1 MQFNKNTSSGRTN
14 IIAIII
20 KSLIGLIV
28 ILGLVFFINKVDFPA
43 PKKEIEKIIQMKILK
58 LLNKKNLSIVIFSL
72 FSFSSFA
79 EDKPVDIW
87 NIEKQ
92 ETENISEENLS
103 TESKQVVSESSVY
116 KMQSDKNEDSIKL
129 DQELTSKTIK
139 IAGIYDPQEYGL
151 DINMWSNS
159 DGSTL
164 KKLFNNIDKYEL
176 SKDASEILN
185 ISLLTNAY
193 YPNQNITDQEFLNFK
208 TKWLIKNSNLDLIE
222 EYLIKN
228 QVTNLHPELMR
239 YMVDRY
245 LSQSDVKKSCEI
257 FSKIK
262 EPLEDEYLSKF
273 NLYCLI
279 NYGKNEEA
287 QLILDLK
294 KELGFSDEYF
304 ENKIN
309 YLLGYIDELNKEI
322 SENSILDFHL
332 AHRTNPEF
340 TFEPNKDTPK
350 LIWKYLSSSNLLYK
364 IQDVEI
370 SDIEKI
376 STIEKATHDKIYS
389 EEELFEFYKRFQFNI
404 NQLLNTKESYKSLS
418 SIEGKALVYQRLLLT
433 EEPKLKLELMKILK
447 DIFKSEGIEDA
458 FDEELRKYLKQIDET
473 DVPSNFT
480 TFYNQY
486 IKSDEII
493 NRRIKYNNKILHQSK
508 LVNYFNGDYAK
519 SKIEED
525 LDKFLKKIKK
535 DKEYFL
541 SKKDIIFL
549 EALKSDGIEIS
560 KKYENLYK
568 VNKSEMPSDIQ
579 KMLDNKEIGAALLR
593 VIEVIGPEK
602 IEDIDDDTV
611 YFIINTL
618 NQLNTD
624 SIRNKLL
631 LKVLPLKV

>member
-1 MQFNKNTSSGRTN
+1 
-14 IIAIII
+14 
-20 KSLIGLIV
+20 
-28 ILGLVFFINKVDFPA
+28 
-43 PKKEIEKIIQMKILK
+43 MKISK
-58 LLNKKNLSIVIFSL
+58 LLNKKNLSIIIFSL
-72 FSFSSFA
+72 LPFSLFA

-87 NIEKQ
+87 NIDKQ
-92 ETENISEENLS
+92 EVETISEENLS
-103 TESKQVVSESSVY
+103 VKKKEEISESNIY
-116 KMQSDKNEDSIKL
+116 KMQSDKNENSIKL
-129 DQELTSKTIK
+129 DQDLISKTIK
-139 IAGIYDPQEYGL
+139 IAGLYDPRDYGL
-151 DINMWSNS
+151 SISMWSNS
-159 DGSTL
+159 DGQTL
-164 KKLFNNIDKYEL
+164 KKLFKNIDKYDL

-193 YPNQNITDQEFLNFK
+193 YPDQNITDEEFLKFK
-208 TKWLIKNSNLDLIE
+208 TKWLIKNSDLKLIE

-228 QVTNLHPELMR
+228 QITNLHPELMR
-239 YMVDRY
+239 YMVDKY
-245 LSQSDVKKSCEI
+245 LSQSDIKKSCEI

-262 EPLEDEYLSKF
+262 EPLENEYLSKF
-273 NLYCLI
+273 SLYCLI

-309 YLLGYIDELNKEI
+309 YLFGYVDEANKEI

-340 TFEPNKDTPK
+340 KFEPNKDTSK
-350 LIWKYLSSSNLLYK
+350 LIWKYLSSSNLLYR
-364 IQDVEI
+364 IQDLEI
-370 SDIEKI
+370 TDIEKI
-376 STIEKATHDKIYS
+376 STIEKATHDKNYS

-404 NQLLNTKESYKSLS
+404 NQLLNTKETYKSLS

-433 EEPKLKLELMKILK
+433 KEPKLKLELMKILK
-447 DIFKSEGIEDA
+447 DIFKSEDIEDA
-458 FDEELRKYLKQIDET
+458 FDEELKKFLKQIDEA

-486 IKSDEII
+486 IKNDEII
-493 NRRIKYNNKILHQSK
+493 NKKIKYNNKILHQSK

-535 DKEYFL
+535 DKKYFL

-549 EALKSDGIEIS
+549 EALKADGIKIS

-579 KMLDNKEIGAALLR
+579 NMINNKEIGAALLR
-593 VIEVIGPEK
+593 IIEVIGPEK

-611 YFIINTL
+611 YFIMNTL
-618 NQLNTD
+618 NLLNID
-624 SIRNKLL
+624 LIRNKLL

>member
-1 MQFNKNTSSGRTN
+1 
-14 IIAIII
+14 
-20 KSLIGLIV
+20 
-28 ILGLVFFINKVDFPA
+28 
-43 PKKEIEKIIQMKILK
+43 MKILK

-103 TESKQVVSESSVY
+103 IENKQVVSESSVY

-139 IAGIYDPQEYGL
+139 IAGLYDPQEYGL

-228 QVTNLHPELMR
+228 QVTNIHPELMR

-309 YLLGYIDELNKEI
+309 YLLGYIDEVNKEI

-376 STIEKATHDKIYS
+376 SSIEKATHDKIYS

-493 NRRIKYNNKILHQSK
+493 NKRIKYNNKILHQSK

>member
-1 MQFNKNTSSGRTN
+1 
-14 IIAIII
+14 
-20 KSLIGLIV
+20 
-28 ILGLVFFINKVDFPA
+28 
-43 PKKEIEKIIQMKILK
+43 MKILK

-72 FSFSSFA
+72 LLPLSIIA
-79 EDKPVDIW
+79 EEKPVDIW
-87 NIEKQ
+87 NIDKDES
-92 ETENISEENLS
+92 ETISEENLS
-103 TESKQVVSESSVY
+103 VEKKEETSQSSIY
-116 KMQSDKNEDSIKL
+116 EMQSEKKEDSIKL
-129 DQELTSKTIK
+129 DQDLSSKTIK
-139 IAGIYDPQEYGL
+139 IAGLYDPQDYGL
-151 DINMWSNS
+151 SMSMWSNS

-164 KKLFNNIDKYEL
+164 KKLFKNIEKYNL

-193 YPNQNITDQEFLNFK
+193 YPDQNITDVEFLKFK
-208 TKWLIKNSNLDLIE
+208 SKWLIKNSDLELIE
-222 EYLIKN
+222 KYLIKN
-228 QVTNLHPELMR
+228 QITNLHPELMR
-239 YMVDRY
+239 FVVDKY
-245 LSQSDVKKSCEI
+245 LSQSDIKRSCEI
-257 FSKIK
+257 FSKIQ
-262 EPLEDEYLSKF
+262 EPLENEYLSKF

-294 KELGFSDEYF
+294 KELGFNDEYF
-304 ENKIN
+304 ENKIS
-309 YLLGYIDELNKEI
+309 YLFGYIDEANKEI

-340 TFEPNKDTPK
+340 KFEPNKDTPK
-350 LIWKYLSSSNLLYK
+350 LIWKYLSSSNLLYR
-364 IQDVEI
+364 IQDLEI
-370 SDIEKI
+370 TDIDKI
-376 STIEKATHDKIYS
+376 STIEKATHDKNYS

-418 SIEGKALVYQRLLLT
+418 SIESKALVYQRLLLT

-458 FDEELRKYLKQIDET
+458 FDIELRKFLKQIDET

-486 IKSDEII
+486 LKNDEII
-493 NRRIKYNNKILHQSK
+493 NKKIRYNNKILHQSK
-508 LVNYFNGDYAK
+508 LVNYFNGDYTK
-519 SKIEED
+519 LKIEED

-535 DKEYFL
+535 NKKYVL

-549 EALKSDGIEIS
+549 EALKADGIQIS

-579 KMLDNKEIGAALLR
+579 KMVNNNEIGAALLR
-593 VIEVIGPEK
+593 IIEVIGSEK

-624 SIRNKLL
+624 LIRNKLL

>member
-1 MQFNKNTSSGRTN
+1 
-14 IIAIII
+14 
-20 KSLIGLIV
+20 
-28 ILGLVFFINKVDFPA
+28 
-43 PKKEIEKIIQMKILK
+43 MKILK
-58 LLNKKNLSIVIFSL
+58 LLNKKNLSIIIISL
-72 FSFSSFA
+72 LLSLPSIA
-79 EDKPVDIW
+79 EEKPVDIW
-87 NIEKQ
+87 NLEKQ
-92 ETENISEENLS
+92 ESDSVSEENLS
-103 TESKQVVSESSVY
+103 LEKTEQESQSSIY
-116 KMQSDKNEDSIKL
+116 KMQADKNKDSIKL
-129 DQELTSKTIK
+129 DQDLTSKTIK
-139 IAGIYDPQEYGL
+139 IAGLYDPEDYGL
-151 DINMWSNS
+151 SISMWSNS
-159 DGSTL
+159 DGLLL
-164 KKLFNNIDKYEL
+164 KKLFESINKYDL
-176 SKDASEILN
+176 SEDASEILN

-193 YPNQNITDQEFLNFK
+193 HPSQNITDDEFLKFK
-208 TKWLIKNSNLDLIE
+208 TNWLIKDSNFELIE

-228 QVTNLHPELMR
+228 QITNLHPELMK

-245 LSQSDVKKSCEI
+245 LSQSDLKKSCEI

-294 KELGFSDEYF
+294 KELGFQDEYY

-309 YLLGYIDELNKEI
+309 YLFGYLDEANKDV

-350 LIWKYLSSSNLLYK
+350 LIWKYLSTSNLLYK
-364 IQDVEI
+364 IQDLEI
-370 SDIEKI
+370 TDIEKI
-376 STIEKATHDKIYS
+376 STIEKATHDKNYS
-389 EEELFEFYKRFQFNI
+389 EEELFEFYKRFQFNLE
-404 NQLLNTKESYKSLS
+404 QLLNTKESYKTLS

-447 DIFKSEGIEDA
+447 DIFESEDIGNA
-458 FDEELRKYLKQIDET
+458 FDTELAKFLKKIDET

-480 TFYNQY
+480 TFYNQH
-486 IKSDEII
+486 IKNDEIT
-493 NRRIKYNNKILHQSK
+493 NKKIKYNNKILHQSK

-535 DKEYFL
+535 DKKYFL

-560 KKYENLYK
+560 KKYENLYEI
-568 VNKSEMPSDIQ
+568 NKSEMPRDIQ
-579 KMLDNKEIGAALLR
+579 EMINNKETGAALLR
-593 VIEVIGPEK
+593 IIEVIGPEK

-618 NQLNTD
+618 NQLNAD
-624 SIRNKLL
+624 LIRNKLL

>member
-1 MQFNKNTSSGRTN
+1 
-14 IIAIII
+14 
-20 KSLIGLIV
+20 
-28 ILGLVFFINKVDFPA
+28 
-43 PKKEIEKIIQMKILK
+43 MKILK
-58 LLNKKNLSIVIFSL
+58 LLNNKNLSTIIISL
-72 FSFSSFA
+72 LLSFSSIA
-79 EDKPVDIW
+79 EEKPVDIW
-87 NIEKQ
+87 NINKK
-92 ETENISEENLS
+92 ETQNISEENLS
-103 TESKQVVSESSVY
+103 VEKNEETSQSSIY
-116 KMQSDKNEDSIKL
+116 KMQSDKKEKSIKL
-129 DQELTSKTIK
+129 DEELTSKTIK
-139 IAGIYDPQEYGL
+139 IVGLYDPQDYGL
-151 DINMWSNS
+151 SISMWSNS
-159 DGSTL
+159 DGSIL
-164 KKLFNNIDKYEL
+164 KKLFNNIDKYNL

-193 YPNQNITDQEFLNFK
+193 YPNQNITEEEFLKFK
-208 TKWLIKNSNLDLIE
+208 TNWLIKESNLELIE

-228 QVTNLHPELMR
+228 KITNLHPELMR
-239 YMVDRY
+239 HMVDKY
-245 LSQSDVKKSCEI
+245 LSQSNVKKSCEI

-262 EPLEDEYLSKF
+262 EPLQNEYLSKF

-294 KELGFSDEYF
+294 KELGFNDEYF
-304 ENKIN
+304 ENKVN
-309 YLLGYIDELNKEI
+309 YLFGYMDEANKEI

-332 AHRTNPEF
+332 AHRTNSEF

-370 SDIEKI
+370 TDIDKI
-376 STIEKATHDKIYS
+376 STIEKATHDKNYS
-389 EEELFEFYKRFQFNI
+389 EDDLFEFYKRFQFNI

-433 EEPKLKLELMKILK
+433 EEPKLKLELAKILK
-447 DIFKSEGIEDA
+447 DIFESEGVGNA
-458 FDEELRKYLKQIDET
+458 FDLELEKLLKKIDEV

-480 TFYNQY
+480 TFYNQN
-486 IKSDEII
+486 IKDEAII
-493 NRRIKYNNKILHQSK
+493 NKKIKYNNKILHQSK

-525 LDKFLKKIKK
+525 LSKFLKKIKK
-535 DKEYFL
+535 DKKYFL

-549 EALKSDGIEIS
+549 EALKSDGIEIP
-560 KKYENLYK
+560 KKYENLYEI
-568 VNKSEMPSDIQ
+568 NKSEMPSDIQ

-593 VIEVIGPEK
+593 IIEVIGPEK

-618 NQLNTD
+618 NQLNAD
-624 SIRNKLL
+624 LIRNKLL

>member
-1 MQFNKNTSSGRTN
+1 
-14 IIAIII
+14 
-20 KSLIGLIV
+20 
-28 ILGLVFFINKVDFPA
+28 
-43 PKKEIEKIIQMKILK
+43 MKILK
-58 LLNKKNLSIVIFSL
+58 LLNKKNLSIIIFSL
-72 FSFSSFA
+72 LSLSSFA

-87 NIEKQ
+87 NINKQ
-92 ETENISEENLS
+92 EVETISEENLS
-103 TESKQVVSESSVY
+103 VENKQEVSESNIY
-116 KMQSDKNEDSIKL
+116 KMQSDKKEDSIKL
-129 DQELTSKTIK
+129 DQQLTSKTIK
-139 IAGIYDPQEYGL
+139 IAGLYDPQDYGL

-159 DGSTL
+159 DGLTL
-164 KKLFNNIDKYEL
+164 KKLFNKIDKYDL

-193 YPNQNITDQEFLNFK
+193 YPNQNITDQEFLKFK
-208 TKWLIKNSNLDLIE
+208 TKWLIKNSDLDLIE

-239 YMVDRY
+239 YIVDRY

-294 KELGFSDEYF
+294 KELGFLDEYF

-309 YLLGYIDELNKEI
+309 YLFGYIDEANKEI
-322 SENSILDFHL
+322 SKNSILDFHL

-350 LIWKYLSSSNLLYK
+350 LIWKYLSSSNLLYR

-370 SDIEKI
+370 TDIEKI
-376 STIEKATHDKIYS
+376 STIEKATHDKNYS
-389 EEELFEFYKRFQFNI
+389 EEQLFEFYKRFQFNI

-433 EEPKLKLELMKILK
+433 KEPKLKLELMKILK

-458 FDEELRKYLKQIDET
+458 FDQELRKFLKQIEEK

-486 IKSDEII
+486 IKNEEII
-493 NRRIKYNNKILHQSK
+493 NKKIKYNNKILHQSK

-525 LDKFLKKIKK
+525 LNKFLKKIKK
-535 DKEYFL
+535 DKKYFL

-549 EALKSDGIEIS
+549 EALKSDGIEVS

-568 VNKSEMPSDIQ
+568 INKSEMPSDIQ
-579 KMLDNKEIGAALLR
+579 KMVDNKEIGAALLR
-593 VIEVIGPEK
+593 IIEVIGPEK

-624 SIRNKLL
+624 TIRNKLL

>member
-1 MQFNKNTSSGRTN
+1 
-14 IIAIII
+14 
-20 KSLIGLIV
+20 
-28 ILGLVFFINKVDFPA
+28 
-43 PKKEIEKIIQMKILK
+43 MKILK
-58 LLNKKNLSIVIFSL
+58 LLNNKNLSIIIISL
-72 FSFSSFA
+72 LLSISSIA
-79 EDKPVDIW
+79 EEKPVDIW
-87 NIEKQ
+87 NLDKK
-92 ETENISEENLS
+92 ETQNISEENLS
-103 TESKQVVSESSVY
+103 VEKNEETSQSSIY
-116 KMQSDKNEDSIKL
+116 KMQSDKKEETIKL
-129 DQELTSKTIK
+129 DAELTSKTIK
-139 IAGIYDPQEYGL
+139 IVGLYDPQDYGL
-151 DINMWSNS
+151 SISMWSNS
-159 DGSTL
+159 DGSIL
-164 KKLFNNIDKYEL
+164 KKLFNNIDKYNL

-193 YPNQNITDQEFLNFK
+193 YPNQNITEEEFLKFK
-208 TKWLIKNSNLDLIE
+208 TNWLIKESNLELIE

-228 QVTNLHPELMR
+228 QITNLHPELMR
-239 YMVDRY
+239 YMVDKY
-245 LSQSDVKKSCEI
+245 LSQSNVKKSCEI

-262 EPLEDEYLSKF
+262 EPLQNEYLSKF

-294 KELGFSDEYF
+294 KELGFNDEYF
-304 ENKIN
+304 ENKVN
-309 YLLGYIDELNKEI
+309 YLFGYMDEANKEI

-332 AHRTNPEF
+332 AHRTSSEF
-340 TFEPNKDTPK
+340 KFEPNKDTPK

-370 SDIEKI
+370 TDIDKI
-376 STIEKATHDKIYS
+376 STIEKATHDKNYS
-389 EEELFEFYKRFQFNI
+389 EDELFEFYKRFQFNI

-433 EEPKLKLELMKILK
+433 EEPKLKLELAKILK
-447 DIFKSEGIEDA
+447 DIFESEGIGNA
-458 FDEELRKYLKQIDET
+458 FDLELEKLLKKIDEV

-480 TFYNQY
+480 TFYKQN
-486 IKSDEII
+486 IKDDTII
-493 NRRIKYNNKILHQSK
+493 NKKIKYNNKILHQSK

-525 LDKFLKKIKK
+525 LNKFLKKIKK
-535 DKEYFL
+535 DKKYFL

-549 EALKSDGIEIS
+549 EALKSDGIEIP
-560 KKYENLYK
+560 KKYENLYEI
-568 VNKSEMPSDIQ
+568 NKSEMPSDIQ

-593 VIEVIGPEK
+593 IIEVIGPEK

-618 NQLNTD
+618 NQLNAD
-624 SIRNKLL
+624 LIRNKLL

>member
-1 MQFNKNTSSGRTN
+1 
-14 IIAIII
+14 
-20 KSLIGLIV
+20 
-28 ILGLVFFINKVDFPA
+28 
-43 PKKEIEKIIQMKILK
+43 MKILK

-103 TESKQVVSESSVY
+103 TENKQVVSESSVY

-129 DQELTSKTIK
+129 DQELTSKIIK
-139 IAGIYDPQEYGL
+139 IAGLYDPQEYGL

-193 YPNQNITDQEFLNFK
+193 YPNQNITDQEFLKFK
-208 TKWLIKNSNLDLIE
+208 TKWLIKNSNLDIIE

-228 QVTNLHPELMR
+228 QVTNIHPELMR

-309 YLLGYIDELNKEI
+309 YLLGYIDEVNKEI

-332 AHRTNPEF
+332 AHRTNAEF

-493 NRRIKYNNKILHQSK
+493 NKKIKYNNKILHQSK

-602 IEDIDDDTV
+602 IENIDDDTV

>member
-1 MQFNKNTSSGRTN
+1 
-14 IIAIII
+14 
-20 KSLIGLIV
+20 
-28 ILGLVFFINKVDFPA
+28 
-43 PKKEIEKIIQMKILK
+43 MKILK
-58 LLNKKNLSIVIFSL
+58 LLNKKILSIIIFSL
-72 FSFSSFA
+72 LSFSSLA

-92 ETENISEENLS
+92 EVENISQENLS
-103 TESKQVVSESSVY
+103 VENKQEVSESSIY
-116 KMQSDKNEDSIKL
+116 KMQSGKNEDSIKL
-129 DQELTSKTIK
+129 DQKLTSKTIK
-139 IAGIYDPQEYGL
+139 IAGLYDPQDYGL
-151 DINMWSNS
+151 NINMWSNS
-159 DGSTL
+159 DGLTL
-164 KKLFNNIDKYEL
+164 KKLFNSIDKYDL

-193 YPNQNITDQEFLNFK
+193 YPNKNITDQEFIKFK
-208 TKWLIKNSNLDLIE
+208 TKWLIKNSDLDLIE

-239 YMVDRY
+239 YMIDRY

-294 KELGFSDEYF
+294 KELGFLDEYF

-309 YLLGYIDELNKEI
+309 YLFGYIEEANKEI

-332 AHRTNPEF
+332 AHRTNSEF
-340 TFEPNKDTPK
+340 TFEPKKDTPK
-350 LIWKYLSSSNLLYK
+350 LIWKYLSASNLLYR
-364 IQDVEI
+364 IQDIEI
-370 SDIEKI
+370 TDIDKI
-376 STIEKATHDKIYS
+376 STIEKATHEKNYS
-389 EEELFEFYKRFQFNI
+389 EEDLFEFYKRFQFNI

-418 SIEGKALVYQRLLLT
+418 SVEAKALVYQRLLLT

-447 DIFKSEGIEDA
+447 DIFKSEGIEHA
-458 FDEELRKYLKQIDET
+458 FDEELKKSLKQIDET

-486 IKSDEII
+486 IKNDEII
-493 NRRIKYNNKILHQSK
+493 NKKIKYNNKILHQSK

-535 DKEYFL
+535 DKKYFL

-549 EALKSDGIEIS
+549 EALKADGIKIS
-560 KKYENLYK
+560 KKYENLYE
-568 VNKSEMPSDIQ
+568 VNKSEMPRDIQ
-579 KMLDNKEIGAALLR
+579 EMIDNKEIGAALLR
-593 VIEVIGPEK
+593 IIEVIGPEK

-618 NQLNTD
+618 NQLNAD
-624 SIRNKLL
+624 LIRNKLL

>member
-1 MQFNKNTSSGRTN
+1 
-14 IIAIII
+14 
-20 KSLIGLIV
+20 
-28 ILGLVFFINKVDFPA
+28 
-43 PKKEIEKIIQMKILK
+43 MKILK
-58 LLNKKNLSIVIFSL
+58 LLNKKNLSIIIISL
-72 FSFSSFA
+72 LLSLPSIA
-79 EDKPVDIW
+79 EEKPVDIW
-87 NIEKQ
+87 NLEKQ
-92 ETENISEENLS
+92 ESDSISEENLS
-103 TESKQVVSESSVY
+103 LEKTEQESQNSIY
-116 KMQSDKNEDSIKL
+116 KMQVDKNKDSIKL
-129 DQELTSKTIK
+129 DQDLTSKTIK
-139 IAGIYDPQEYGL
+139 IAGLYDPKDYGL
-151 DINMWSNS
+151 SISMWSNS
-159 DGSTL
+159 DGLLL
-164 KKLFNNIDKYEL
+164 KKLFESINKYDL
-176 SKDASEILN
+176 SEDASEILN

-193 YPNQNITDQEFLNFK
+193 HPSQNITDDEFLKFK
-208 TKWLIKNSNLDLIE
+208 TNWLIKDSNFELIE

-228 QVTNLHPELMR
+228 QITNLHPELMK

-245 LSQSDVKKSCEI
+245 LSQSDLKKSCEI

-294 KELGFSDEYF
+294 KELGFQDEYY

-309 YLLGYIDELNKEI
+309 YLFGYIDEANKDV

-350 LIWKYLSSSNLLYK
+350 SIWKYLSTSNLLYK
-364 IQDVEI
+364 IQDLEI
-370 SDIEKI
+370 TDIDKI
-376 STIEKATHDKIYS
+376 STIEKATHDKNYS
-389 EEELFEFYKRFQFNI
+389 EEELFEFYKRFQFNLE
-404 NQLLNTKESYKSLS
+404 QLLNTKESYKTLS

-447 DIFKSEGIEDA
+447 DIFESEDIGNA
-458 FDEELRKYLKQIDET
+458 FDTELAKFLKKIDET

-480 TFYNQY
+480 TFYNQH
-486 IKSDEII
+486 IKNDEIT
-493 NRRIKYNNKILHQSK
+493 NKKIKYNNKILHQSK

-535 DKEYFL
+535 DKKYFL

-560 KKYENLYK
+560 KKYENLYEI
-568 VNKSEMPSDIQ
+568 NKSEMPRDIQ
-579 KMLDNKEIGAALLR
+579 DMINNKEIGAALLR
-593 VIEVIGPEK
+593 IIEVIGPEK

-618 NQLNTD
+618 NQLNAD
-624 SIRNKLL
+624 LIRNKLL

>member
-1 MQFNKNTSSGRTN
+1 
-14 IIAIII
+14 
-20 KSLIGLIV
+20 
-28 ILGLVFFINKVDFPA
+28 
-43 PKKEIEKIIQMKILK
+43 MKILK
-58 LLNKKNLSIVIFSL
+58 LLNKKNLSIIIISL
-72 FSFSSFA
+72 LLSLPSIA
-79 EDKPVDIW
+79 EEKPVDIW
-87 NIEKQ
+87 NLEKQ
-92 ETENISEENLS
+92 ESDSISEENLS
-103 TESKQVVSESSVY
+103 LEKTEQESQNSIY
-116 KMQSDKNEDSIKL
+116 KMQVDKNEDSIKL
-129 DQELTSKTIK
+129 DQDLTSKTIK
-139 IAGIYDPQEYGL
+139 IAGLYDPEDYGL
-151 DINMWSNS
+151 SISMWSNS
-159 DGSTL
+159 DGLLL
-164 KKLFNNIDKYEL
+164 KKLFESINKYDL
-176 SKDASEILN
+176 SEDASEILN

-193 YPNQNITDQEFLNFK
+193 HPSQNITDDEFLKFK
-208 TKWLIKNSNLDLIE
+208 TNWLIKDSNFELIE

-228 QVTNLHPELMR
+228 QITNLHPELMK

-245 LSQSDVKKSCEI
+245 LSQSDLKKSCEI

-294 KELGFSDEYF
+294 KELGFQDEYY

-309 YLLGYIDELNKEI
+309 YLFGYIDEANKDV

-350 LIWKYLSSSNLLYK
+350 SIWKYLSTSNLLYK
-364 IQDVEI
+364 IQDLEI
-370 SDIEKI
+370 TDIDKI
-376 STIEKATHDKIYS
+376 STIEKATHDKNYS
-389 EEELFEFYKRFQFNI
+389 EEELFEFYKRFQFNLE
-404 NQLLNTKESYKSLS
+404 QLLNTKESYKTLS

-447 DIFKSEGIEDA
+447 DIFESEDIGNA
-458 FDEELRKYLKQIDET
+458 FDTELAKFLKKIDET

-480 TFYNQY
+480 TFYNQH
-486 IKSDEII
+486 IKNDEIT
-493 NRRIKYNNKILHQSK
+493 NKKIKYNNKILHQSK

-535 DKEYFL
+535 DKKYFL

-560 KKYENLYK
+560 KKYENLYEI
-568 VNKSEMPSDIQ
+568 NKSEMPRDIQ
-579 KMLDNKEIGAALLR
+579 EMINNKETGAALLR
-593 VIEVIGPEK
+593 IIEVIGPEK

-618 NQLNTD
+618 NQLNAD
-624 SIRNKLL
+624 LIRNKLL